1 MATIIDSLLVKL
13 GIDSSE
19 FDAGKNKVDKGLKN
33 TGSEADKTGAK
44 LKKTGKDGAEG
55 FANVAASA
63 AKFLALIGGTMA
75 VKRFIEQTVESSAA
89 LDRLSK
95 NLQENVS
102 TVSAWSNAAEQ
113 AGGSAEGLQG
123 TLDMLSKAQTELQ
136 LTGQSQLIPYFSAL
150 GVSVADASGKARS
163 GADVML
169 DLADR
174 FSKMDRT
181 TANNMGRM
189 MGIDQGTMNLLLKG
203 RKEVELMV
211 ARQKEYSAVTKHQ
224 AEESSRLKLA
234 MTESRQSFE
243 AFGRELLSAAMPA
256 LEGLFSMM
264 KDFGAWMRENKE
276 FVNAFLT
283 IIAVGLGA
291 IAAATIPINLTVVA
305 VGLLAAA
312 IAALWQDYQTWKR
325 GGDSFID
332 WSKWEPGFTAAGKG
346 IKVLKDLIGDLVYRA
361 IAAADVLSAVFNRD
375 WKRAKFAAG
384 EFMSGTGKK
393 YGEEDPKPAAAT
405 PAPAGKPGVGGTV
418 NSTGKSPAGGAA
430 QEKAAMDYFQ
440 KQGWSKE
447 QAAGLAANIK
457 RESAFKA
464 DAVGDGGKAYG
475 IAQWHPDR
483 QAEFKKKFGKD
494 IQGSSLEEQMAFMHH
509 ELTAGKEKGAGDKLR
524 QATTAQDAAAAVS
537 KHYER
542 PADKEGEATKR
553 GQLAAAMMGNDALA
567 PTAPVQVASAPDA
580 KPESYVDKR
589 EAAGAAPVA
598 KSLDEDHTQ
607 GGRLEYNDLGD
618 GVVGVKDKETGVYEA
633 ANEEQEKAYRKA
645 QGAEYKRKLAEAN
658 DPNAYKPGG
667 SLSNGSTGGPVG
679 GIPGASQAAQGAGAA
694 QVAQSNAPAPAQ
706 GGSNSVETHIGEVKV
721 YTNADNA
728 DGIAKDMGKSLDYL
742 FTSQANYGLT

>member
-13 GIDSSE
+13 GLDSSE
-19 FDAGKNKVDKGLKN
+19 FNAGKSKVDKGLKE
-33 TGSEADKTGAK
+33 TGNEADKTGAK
-44 LKKTGKDGAEG
+44 FKKAGKDGADSFG
-55 FANVAASA
+55 NVAASA

-102 TVSAWSNAAEQ
+102 SVSAWSNAAEQ

-123 TLDMLSKAQTELQ
+123 TLDMLSKSQTELQ

-150 GVSVADASGKARS
+150 GVSIADASGKARS
-163 GADVML
+163 GSDVLL

-211 ARQKEYSAVTKHQ
+211 ARQKEYGAVTKQQ

-305 VGLLAAA
+305 VLALAAA

-332 WSKWEPGFTAAGKG
+332 WSKWEPGFTAAGKA
-346 IKVLKDLIGDLVYRA
+346 IKWLKDLLGDMVYRA
-361 IAAADVLSAVFNRD
+361 IAAADVLSAVFERD
-375 WKRAKFAAG
+375 WERAKFAAG
-384 EFMSGTGKK
+384 EFMSGNGKK
-393 YGEEDPKPAAAT
+393 YGEEEPAPPTAAPGKPAAAT
-405 PAPAGKPGVGGTV
+405 PSGTV
-418 NSTGKSPAGGAA
+418 NSTGKAA
-430 QEKAAMDYFQ
+430 PGSEQAAMEYFQ
-440 KQGWSKE
+440 KQGWTKE

-464 DAVGDGGKAYG
+464 DAVGDNGKAYG

-483 QAEFKKKFGKD
+483 QAEFKKRFGKD
-494 IQGSSLEEQMAFMHH
+494 IQGSTLEEQMAFMHY
-509 ELTAGKEKGAGDKLR
+509 ELTEGREKGAGNKLR
-524 QATTAQDAAAAVS
+524 QATSAQDAAAVVS

-542 PADKEGEATKR
+542 PADREGEAAKR
-553 GQLAAAMMGNDALA
+553 GQLAAAMMGNA
-567 PTAPVQVASAPDA
+567 PA
-580 KPESYVDKR
+580 KAAPESYASKA
-589 EAAGAAPVA
+589 EAAGVPAPA
-598 KSLDEDHTQ
+598 KSLKEDPTQ
-607 GGRLEYNDLGD
+607 GGRLSYQDLGD
-618 GVVGVKDKETGVYEA
+618 GQIGVTDRETGITELA
-633 ANEEQEKAYRKA
+633 SEEQANAYRRSKSN
-645 QGAEYKRKLAEAN
+645 EYRAKLAEAN
-658 DPNAYKPGG
+658 DPNSYKPGG
-667 SLSNGSTGGPVG
+667 SLSKSLGGT
-679 GIPGASQAAQGAGAA
+679 PGASQAAQGAGAA

-706 GGSNSVETHIGEVKV
+706 GGSSSVETHIGEVKV
-721 YTNADNA
+721 YTNANDA